1 MKREL
6 WRIED
11 VLAGLSGSKEN
22 YRVTIDSVQN
32 PGVSARHHTE
42 PPINPRCEQLFTLR
56 VCDCVCVCV
65 CLPSLSCPPSREET
79 GAF

>member
-32 PGVSARHHTE
+32 PGVSGRRHTCHTE
-42 PPINPRCEQLFTLR
+42 PPIHPC
-56 VCDCVCVCV
+56 C
-65 CLPSLSCPPSREET
+65 
-79 GAF
+79 